1 MGQRNF
7 KKQISDPVDLHLSAA
22 APDMWDKILAAFRN
36 TLDKAES
43 TYLAKAK
50 SAFRSPRHVYPIDML
65 ILLSPTGFNSTEEEN
80 TAALSLLRKRTWL
93 ALRSKIDEQTTDAAI
108 LSKLRANFEE
118 RFRYDEQGVPR
129 VWRPDDDI
137 DGAFKKAKDQVRI
150 ISRHSLHVRSLLP
163 DIDIGARSPLF
174 EDQACRPEAG
184 VHAAVGAG
192 GPSFDR
198 RGL

>member
-7 KKQISDPVDLHLSAA
+7 KKQISEPVDLHLSGA

-50 SAFRSPRHVYPIDML
+50 SAFRSPHHRYSVAML
-65 ILLSPTGFNSTEEEN
+65 TFLSPTGFNSTEEEN
-80 TAALSLLRKRTWL
+80 TAALALLRKRTWL

-108 LSKLRANFEE
+108 LSKLRAHFEE

-150 ISRHSLHVRSLLP
+150 ISHPSRDPSSSVPS
-163 DIDIGARSPLF
+163 IDTGARSPLL
-174 EDQACRPEAG
+174 EDQAHRPEA
-184 VHAAVGAG
+184 
-192 GPSFDR
+192 
-198 RGL
+198 